1 MELLRILKFG
11 TEHFKIL
18 NRSYIK
24 WMVNKE
30 VVFFEVTD
38 GKTMSICILMI
49 PQFLFSLFSTFCL
62 NVIGVEFVFQVE
74 LILIDMFN

>member
-1 MELLRILKFG
+1 
-11 TEHFKIL
+11 
-18 NRSYIK
+18 
-24 WMVNKE
+24 MVNKE

-49 PQFLFSLFSTFCL
+49 PQFLFSLFPTFCL